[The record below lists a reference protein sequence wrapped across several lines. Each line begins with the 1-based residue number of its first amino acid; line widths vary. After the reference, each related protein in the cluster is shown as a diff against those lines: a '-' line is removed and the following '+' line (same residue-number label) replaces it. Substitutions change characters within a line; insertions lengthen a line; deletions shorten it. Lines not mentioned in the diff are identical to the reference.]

1 MLPSWAFTDDGRLP
15 GMARLVLTVIG
26 DDQAGLVDALS
37 GVVASHGGN
46 WDQSHMT
53 QLAGKFAGIVLVTVP
68 DRNADALVI
77 DLGPLREQGLLDV
90 TAELASQDEP
100 DVEARRLTMHLVGVD
115 HPGIVHDVS
124 HALASHG
131 VSIETLETATSSAPM
146 SGETLF
152 TADAVLALP
161 IGVSAEAVTDVL
173 EKLAHQLMVDIDVQE
188 PAG

>member
-1 MLPSWAFTDDGRLP
+1 
-15 GMARLVLTVIG
+15 MARLVLTVIG

-37 GVVASHGGN
+37 GVIAGHGGN

-68 DRNADALVI
+68 DRNAEALI
-77 DLGPLREQGLLDV
+77 ADLGPLRDRGLLDV
-90 TAELASQDEP
+90 TAEQAASAENAVD
-100 DVEARRLTMHLVGVD
+100 ATRLTMHLVGVD

-124 HALASHG
+124 HALAQHG

-152 TADAVLALP
+152 TADALLALP
-161 IGVSAEAVTDVL
+161 AGVSAEAVTDVL
-173 EKLAHQLMVDIDVQE
+173 EELAHQLMVDIQLAPPSD
-188 PAG
+188 